1 MTDRM
6 TYVTHV
12 GLRERGW
19 TDAMVRELLGDPD
32 VQGRN
37 PRQWSVA
44 PVRLYLLARVEAVE
58 RAPEFAVCAAA
69 AGRGSA
75 ATRVAADRR
84 RRAVLTAIRAQ
95 PIEVPILP
103 AAELEKRAVRHRQ
116 FLAAGRPA
124 PGPSDRP
131 PGRPATPR
139 PAPGAPAPG
148 APEPGAGVEP
158 GPGPGAGS
166 PGARG
171 ARAAGPRAA
180 GQAPGPGA
188 RWEGVPRAPTAGAPE
203 PRPAGRPAAGSG
215 LPGSGAPGEP
225 GALVRWQVDY
235 LRYALKRYDALLDG
249 LFGTAGRAEAE
260 RLLRERVYGAI
271 AQAYPRLAAECRR
284 RIG

>member
-6 TYVTHV
+6 TYVTHA

-116 FLAAGRPA
+116 FLAAGRSA
-124 PGPSDRP
+124 PGTPGRP
-131 PGRPATPR
+131 PGR
-139 PAPGAPAPG
+139 
-148 APEPGAGVEP
+148 PGAGVEP
-158 GPGPGAGS
+158 GAGPWAGS

-171 ARAAGPRAA
+171 ARAAGPRGA
-180 GQAPGPGA
+180 GQAPGPGT
-188 RWEGVPRAPTAGAPE
+188 RREGVPRAPAAGAPVA
-203 PRPAGRPAAGSG
+203 RPAGRPAAGSG
-215 LPGSGAPGEP
+215 LPGSEPPGEP

-249 LFGTAGRAEAE
+249 LFGTSGRAEAE